1 MDTLPATPAEAALQL
16 LFKKLHPHL
25 EDAAHALA
33 RKANRAE
40 LEKLHARLQKARL
53 AVVEVLDGTL
63 ASMGEE
69 EALREELE
77 GLSANLTPLGEPF
90 RQSLIVTQLC
100 LEEAPAELLPFAPPG
115 CVGTSTWGPR
125 MVAFLGKLEDP
136 AFQARSRWAGIPED
150 VGETEEG

>member
-1 MDTLPATPAEAALQL
+1 MATDEPTPAEGALQL

-25 EDAAHALA
+25 EDAAHAHE
-33 RKANRAE
+33 RKAPKAD
-40 LEKLHARLQKARL
+40 LEKLHARLQKARF
-53 AVVEVLDGTL
+53 AVVEALDAIMEPL
-63 ASMGEE
+63 PEE
-69 EALREELE
+69 DPLREELE
-77 GLSANLTPLGEPF
+77 GLSANLTPLGEPY

-100 LEEAPAELLPFAPPG
+100 LEEAPAELLPYAPPG

-136 AFQARSRWAGIPED
+136 AFQARRRWAWIPED

>member
-1 MDTLPATPAEAALQL
+1 MDNANLTPAEGTLQL

-25 EDAAHALA
+25 EDAAHALE

-40 LEKLHARLQKARL
+40 LERLHARLQKARFT
-53 AVVEVLDGTL
+53 VVEALDVLL
-63 ASMGEE
+63 EPLGEE
-69 EALREELE
+69 DPLREELE
-77 GLSANLTPLGEPF
+77 GLSANLTPLGEPY

>member
-1 MDTLPATPAEAALQL
+1 MDSGALHPAESALQL

-33 RKANRAE
+33 RKASRAD
-40 LEKLHARLQKARL
+40 LEKLHAKLQRARM
-53 AVVEVLDGTL
+53 AVVEHLEDLQEGLPEEDG
-63 ASMGEE
+63 
-69 EALREELE
+69 LREELE
-77 GLSANLTPLGEPF
+77 GLSANLTPLGEPY

-115 CVGTSTWGPR
+115 CVAGSAWGPR
-125 MVAFLGKLEDP
+125 MVAFLGRLEEP
-136 AFQARSRWAGIPED
+136 TFQARARWASIPED

>member
-1 MDTLPATPAEAALQL
+1 MENADLTPAEGTLQL

-25 EDAAHALA
+25 EDAAHALE
-33 RKANRAE
+33 RKANRAD
-40 LEKLHARLQKARL
+40 LEKLHARLQKARFT
-53 AVVEVLDGTL
+53 VVEAMDGIMESLD
-63 ASMGEE
+63 
-69 EALREELE
+69 EADPLREELE
-77 GLSANLTPLGEPF
+77 GLSANLTPLGEPYQ
-90 RQSLIVTQLC
+90 QSLIVTQLC

-136 AFQARSRWAGIPED
+136 KYQARSRWARIPED

>member
-1 MDTLPATPAEAALQL
+1 MDTADLTPAEGTLQL
-16 LFKKLHPHL
+16 LFKKLHPQL
-25 EDAAHALA
+25 EDAAHALE

-40 LEKLHARLQKARL
+40 LEKLHARLQKARH
-53 AVVEVLDGTL
+53 AVVEALDVFL
-63 ASMGEE
+63 EPMGEE
-69 EALREELE
+69 DPLREELE
-77 GLSANLTPLGEPF
+77 GLSANLTPLGEPY

-136 AFQARSRWAGIPED
+136 ASQARMRWSGVPED
-150 VGETEEG
+150 IGETEEG